1 MNMQDGVKEKKLG
14 VWTLSGLIIGPIL
27 GSGILMLP
35 STIYQLVGD
44 WAIAAWLIIIGVSLL
59 TAFIFGVIS
68 IRYPGDAGIANAVN
82 QAFGGQ
88 IKVLSS
94 LYLILGV
101 SVGAAAVLMTASE
114 YLSQLGWGDPFYIG
128 YGLAAG
134 CMLLLFCRITFVG
147 KISLLMSTVSAVV
160 LFAGSVVS
168 LTKSPQDFVI
178 TDSFQPH
185 SFGYAVLILF
195 WAVFGWDIIGNYTG
209 EVKDIRKTT
218 SRGIILSFIV
228 IAAVYLVVAAAI
240 QWSDPAGDGGG
251 HSLGGIMYPLFGDRG
266 QQVIAGLGVF
276 LCASTY
282 LLYVGGISR
291 LTASLSGDKILP
303 AFLGH
308 RTKYN
313 IPSVAIGI
321 IGLVNTAVIL
331 FMQLGAYD
339 ISALVLI
346 ANSFLG
352 MNALIGILAGIKLLK
367 SRVVAVL
374 GTILSLFLVIVIG
387 MYSSRSLLLIISVLC
402 VFFVYREWR
411 NRIIHSQH

>member
-1 MNMQDGVKEKKLG
+1 MKRQHSVKEKKLG

-35 STIYQLVGD
+35 ATIFELVGE
-44 WAIAAWLIIIGVSLL
+44 WAIIAWLIIIGVSLL
-59 TAFIFGVIS
+59 TAYIFGAIS

-82 QAFGGQ
+82 SAFGGQ

-101 SVGAAAVLMTASE
+101 SVGAAAVLLTASE

-128 YGLAAG
+128 YGLTAG
-134 CMLLLFCRITFVG
+134 CVLLLFCRITFVG
-147 KISLLMSTVSAVV
+147 KISLLLSTVSAVV
-160 LFAGSVVS
+160 LFTGSAVS
-168 LTKSPQDFVI
+168 LTNHSKNFII
-178 TDSFQPH
+178 TDTFQPQ

-195 WAVFGWDIIGNYTG
+195 WAVFGWDIIGNYTS

-228 IAAVYLVVAAAI
+228 IAAVYLVVAAAM
-240 QWSDPAGDGGG
+240 QWSNLAGAGEG

-266 QQVIAGLGVF
+266 QQIIAGLGVF

-291 LTASLSGDKILP
+291 LTASLSGDRILP
-303 AFLGH
+303 AFLGQ
-308 RTKYN
+308 RTKHNTPYA
-313 IPSVAIGI
+313 AIGV
-321 IGLVNTAVIL
+321 IGLVNAAVIL
-331 FMQLGAYD
+331 FMQLGTYD
-339 ISALVLI
+339 ISVLVLI

-367 SRVVAVL
+367 SRVVAIL
-374 GTILSLFLVIVIG
+374 GIILSLFLIAVIG
-387 MYSSRSLLLIISVLC
+387 MYSSRSLQLIISVLC
-402 VFFVYREWR
+402 VFFIYKEWR
-411 NRIIHSQH
+411 SRVMRSQH

>member
-1 MNMQDGVKEKKLG
+1 MNRQHSEKEKKLG

-35 STIYQLVGD
+35 PTIYELVGE
-44 WAIAAWLIIIGVSLL
+44 WAIVAWLIIIGVSLL
-59 TAFIFGVIS
+59 TAYIFGAIS

-82 QAFGGQ
+82 SAFGGQ

-94 LYLILGV
+94 LYLITGV
-101 SVGAAAVLMTASE
+101 SVGAAAVLLTASE

-128 YGLAAG
+128 YGLTAV
-134 CMLLLFCRITFVG
+134 CVLLLFCRITFVG

-160 LFAGSVVS
+160 LFTGSVVS
-168 LTKSPQDFVI
+168 LSNHPKVFAI
-178 TDSFQPH
+178 TDNFQPQ

-195 WAVFGWDIIGNYTG
+195 WAVFGWDIIGNYTD

-218 SRGIILSFIV
+218 RRGMSLSFIV
-228 IAAVYLVVAAAI
+228 IAGVYLVVAAAM

-251 HSLGGIMYPLFGDRG
+251 HSLGGIMYPLFGEQG
-266 QQVIAGLGVF
+266 QQIIAGLGVF

-291 LTASLSGDKILP
+291 LTASLSGDRILP
-303 AFLGH
+303 AFLGQ
-308 RTKYN
+308 RTKHN
-313 IPSVAIGI
+313 TPFAAIGI
-321 IGLVNTAVIL
+321 IGLVNAGVIL

-339 ISALVLI
+339 ISVLVLI

-367 SRVVAVL
+367 SRVVAIL
-374 GTILSLFLVIVIG
+374 GAILSLFLVVVIG
-387 MYSSRSLLLIISVLC
+387 MYSSRSLLLINIVLC
-402 VFFVYREWR
+402 VFFSYREWR
-411 NRIIHSQH
+411 SRGLHSQH